1 MICSCGWNV
10 KSIPVLLWKQDGKDP
25 VGNEWSC
32 FDKVVEE
39 YNGEC
44 SLFGSGNVSMIGNG
58 EFISGKVVSIS
69 GKIAF
74 ITSCCKEESIIGKLE
89 SIIDK
94 VLWEHKWWRW

>member
-1 MICSCGWNV
+1 
-10 KSIPVLLWKQDGKDP
+10 
-25 VGNEWSC
+25 
-32 FDKVVEE
+32 
-39 YNGEC
+39 
-44 SLFGSGNVSMIGNG
+44 MIGNG

-94 VLWEHKWWRW
+94 VL